1 MQEGWV
7 MSALKSVAL
16 AIVVATRQRDEVGK
30 QLVQAQRACQ
40 FAQGQLDQLESYAA
54 DSESRWMASAQIAMS
69 PELLQ
74 HHYQFMVRLRHA
86 IGLQDGVMG
95 DLKHQL
101 DVAKKLTLDAEFR
114 LAGLQQV
121 MKRKRADLA
130 IVMARREQKQMD
142 EFTAMQF
149 ARGTSR
155 PRHGE
160 IS

>member
-1 MQEGWV
+1 

-16 AIVVATRQRDEVGK
+16 AIDVATRKRDQASK

-54 DSESRWMASAQIAMS
+54 DSESRWMASARISMS

-74 HHYQFMVRLRHA
+74 HHYQFMDRLRHA
-86 IGLQDGVMG
+86 IGLQDGVMV
-95 DLKHQL
+95 DLKRQF
-101 DVAKKLTLDAEFR
+101 DAVKKMTLDAEFR

-121 MKRKRADLA
+121 MKKKQADLA
-130 IVMARREQKQMD
+130 VVVARREQKQMD
-142 EFTAMQF
+142 EFAAMQF
-149 ARGTSR
+149 ARGLTR